1 MHPAL
6 TDVLAALDQSRER
19 LRAAVDRVPAPL
31 RDRRPDAE
39 RWSVAGVVEH
49 LALVE
54 QRFTALLGGK
64 LQSARA
70 AGLGRE
76 GDAPAL
82 LSADMRT
89 RLTDRSERR
98 QAPEPTHPTG
108 LDYSAAWQRAEAA
121 RAAFRQLISA
131 ADGLALGDVMHEHP
145 RFGAINVYQWAGFL
159 AAHET
164 RHTEQIRELA
174 GLLQ

>member
-1 MHPAL
+1 VHPAL
-6 TDVLAALDQSRER
+6 SDVLAALDQSRER
-19 LRAAVDRVPAPL
+19 LRAAVDGVPAAL
-31 RDRRPDAE
+31 RDHRPGAE

-64 LQSARA
+64 LESARA
-70 AGLGRE
+70 AGLGLE
-76 GDAPAL
+76 GDSPLL

-89 RLTDRSERR
+89 RLMDRSERR

-108 LDYSAAWQRAEAA
+108 LDCSAAWQRAEAA
-121 RAAFRQLISA
+121 RAAFRRLISA
-131 ADGLALGDVMHEHP
+131 ADGLALGGVIHEHP
-145 RFGAINVYQWAGFL
+145 RFGAMNVYQWAGFL

-164 RHTEQIRELA
+164 RHSVQIREIA
-174 GLLQ
+174 GVLP